1 MRAVTK
7 RFLGS
12 GRRRSPPRNLRRAA
26 LLSLAALAL
35 AGCGTGGLAEETAD
49 TSEGKLLF
57 KQECGACHT
66 LREAGT
72 RGSTGNPAGGPNLD
86 QAFAGPKREGFEES
100 TIREAVRDQIEF
112 PTPPMPEDL
121 VEGADA
127 DAVAAYVAT
136 VAADPE
142 AEVAL
147 PAGAGGDDPKLL
159 FESNC
164 GSCHV
169 LADAGTSGTIGP
181 NLDQA
186 KPTLQKAI
194 TQITNGGGGM
204 PPFKGQLSQ
213 AQIRALAQYVVE
225 STRG

>member
-1 MRAVTK
+1 
-7 RFLGS
+7 
-12 GRRRSPPRNLRRAA
+12 LRRAA
-26 LLSLAALAL
+26 LLSLAAIAL
-35 AGCGTGGLAEETAD
+35 AGCGTGGLGDENAD
-49 TSEGKLLF
+49 TSEGKVLF
-57 KQECGACHT
+57 RQQCGRCHT

-72 RGSTGNPAGGPNLD
+72 QGSTTAGPALAGPNLD
-86 QAFAGPKREGFEES
+86 QAFAGPRSEEFDES
-100 TIREAVRDQIEF
+100 AIREVVRHQIDF

-121 VEGADA
+121 VEGAEA

-147 PAGAGGDDPKLL
+147 PAGVGGNDPKLL

-164 GSCHV
+164 GTCHV

-186 KPTLQKAI
+186 KPSLQKAI

-204 PPFKGQLSQ
+204 PAFKGQLMQ
-213 AQIRALAQYVVE
+213 AQIRALAQYLVRV
-225 STRG
+225 TGQG

>member
-1 MRAVTK
+1 
-7 RFLGS
+7 
-12 GRRRSPPRNLRRAA
+12 LRRAA
-26 LLSLAALAL
+26 LLSLAAIAL
-35 AGCGTGGLAEETAD
+35 AGCGTGGLGDENAD
-49 TSEGKLLF
+49 TSEGKVLF
-57 KQECGACHT
+57 RQQCGRCHT

-72 RGSTGNPAGGPNLD
+72 QGSTTAGPALAGPNLD
-86 QAFAGPKREGFEES
+86 QAFAGPRSEEFDES
-100 TIREAVRDQIEF
+100 AIREVVRHQIDF

-121 VEGADA
+121 VEGAEA
-127 DAVAAYVAT
+127 DAVAAYVTT

-147 PAGAGGDDPKLL
+147 PAGVGGNDPKLL

-164 GSCHV
+164 GTCHV

-186 KPTLQKAI
+186 KPSLQKAI

-204 PPFKGQLSQ
+204 PAFKGQLMQ
-213 AQIRALAQYVVE
+213 AQIRALAQYLVRV
-225 STRG
+225 TGQG

>member
-1 MRAVTK
+1 
-7 RFLGS
+7 
-12 GRRRSPPRNLRRAA
+12 LRRAA
-26 LLSLAALAL
+26 LLSLAAIAL
-35 AGCGTGGLAEETAD
+35 AGCGTGGLGDENAD
-49 TSEGKLLF
+49 TSEGKVLF
-57 KQECGACHT
+57 RQQCGRCHT

-72 RGSTGNPAGGPNLD
+72 QGSTTAGPALAGPNLD
-86 QAFAGPKREGFEES
+86 QAFAGPRSEEFDES
-100 TIREAVRDQIEF
+100 AIREVVRHQIDF

-121 VEGADA
+121 VEGAEA

-147 PAGAGGDDPKLL
+147 PAGAGGNDPKLL

-164 GSCHV
+164 GTCHV

-186 KPTLQKAI
+186 KPSLQKAI

-204 PPFKGQLSQ
+204 PAFKGQLMQ
-213 AQIRALAQYVVE
+213 AQIRALAQYLVRV
-225 STRG
+225 TGQG